1 MLAMK
6 DYAQAAGLLEHSLA
20 CMVVLR
26 VVARILEYNRTIQ
39 T

>member
-6 DYAQAAGLLEHSLA
+6 DYAQAAGLAEHSLA

-26 VVARILEYNRTIQ
+26 VVARILEYNRAMQ
-39 T
+39 S